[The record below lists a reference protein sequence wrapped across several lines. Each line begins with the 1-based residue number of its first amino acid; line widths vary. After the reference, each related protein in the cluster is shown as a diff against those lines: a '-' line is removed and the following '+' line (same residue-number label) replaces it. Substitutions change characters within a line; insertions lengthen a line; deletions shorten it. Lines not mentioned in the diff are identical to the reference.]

1 MIGALTNREGGIAM
15 PGQRL
20 SSPLPDNCTTAGA
33 TGTCSADGRALIGST
48 SDDPFTTRTRLVVE
62 EPPDGYRYVGTQI
75 VSQDPNTVA
84 DFNHMHTR
92 GLNERGFAYTWSGAR
107 PDPDIEPDSSRAVGV
122 PFYRFGDLLLSQ
134 AASVQDAIGLLESYP
149 RAIHGNFLFADS
161 GGEVALAEVSTRSL
175 NIETRTTDGWI
186 GRSNHWIS
194 PEMSRIAHTP
204 ADGDST
210 VVRYDRITT
219 LMAEG
224 AGSIDPAYLA
234 SCFRDH
240 STLEETGWSICAHGH
255 TKRPGSETRGG
266 SVSSEIL
273 QPAEGVMYYC
283 YGWPCGGAADYGEE
297 QLYQDRSWG
306 RYVPFSL
313 AGMEPGEYVTV
324 DGRLT
329 PLAVRYLA
337 SGHAVGV

>member
-1 MIGALTNREGGIAM
+1 M

-33 TGTCSADGRALIGST
+33 TGTCSTDGRALIGST

-75 VSQDPNTVA
+75 VSQHPNTVA

-92 GLNERGFAYTWSGAR
+92 GLNEKGFAYTWSGAR
-107 PDPDIEPDSSRAVGV
+107 PDPDIEPDSKRAVGV

-161 GGEVALAEVSTRSL
+161 GGEVALAEVSTRSM

-210 VVRYDRITT
+210 VVRYDPHHDADGGGRRIHRPR
-219 LMAEG
+219 LPG
-224 AGSIDPAYLA
+224 VQLPRPLDAGGNGLEHLRARPHQAARLGDP
-234 SCFRDH
+234 
-240 STLEETGWSICAHGH
+240 
-255 TKRPGSETRGG
+255 RG
-266 SVSSEIL
+266 
-273 QPAEGVMYYC
+273 
-283 YGWPCGGAADYGEE
+283 
-297 QLYQDRSWG
+297 
-306 RYVPFSL
+306 
-313 AGMEPGEYVTV
+313 
-324 DGRLT
+324 
-329 PLAVRYLA
+329 
-337 SGHAVGV
+337 

>member
-1 MIGALTNREGGIAM
+1 M
-15 PGQRL
+15 PARRL
-20 SSPLPDNCTTAGA
+20 YSPWPDNCTTAGA

-62 EPPDGYRYVGTQI
+62 APSEGFRYVGTQI
-75 VSQDPNTVA
+75 VSGDAAAVA

-92 GLNERGFAYTWSGAR
+92 GLNEKGFAYTWSAAR
-107 PDPDIEPDSSRAVGV
+107 PDPQFEPDSARAVGV
-122 PFYRFGDLLLSQ
+122 PYYRFGDLLLNQ

-149 RAIHGNFLFADS
+149 RAIHGNFLLADS
-161 GGEVALAEVSTRSL
+161 GGEVALVEVSTRSL
-175 NIETRTTDGWI
+175 NVETRTTDGWI

-194 PEMSRIAHTP
+194 PEMSQIAP
-204 ADGDST
+204 AVQAGDST
-210 VVRYDRITT
+210 TVRYDRITT

-240 STLEETGWSICAHGH
+240 ATLEETGWSICAHGH

-273 QPAEGVMYYC
+273 QPADGVMYYT
-283 YGWPCGGAADYGEE
+283 YGWPCGGPAEYGDE

-306 RYVPFSL
+306 QYVPFTL
-313 AGMEPGEYVTV
+313 DGMEPGEYVTV

-337 SGHAVGV
+337 SGAAAGV